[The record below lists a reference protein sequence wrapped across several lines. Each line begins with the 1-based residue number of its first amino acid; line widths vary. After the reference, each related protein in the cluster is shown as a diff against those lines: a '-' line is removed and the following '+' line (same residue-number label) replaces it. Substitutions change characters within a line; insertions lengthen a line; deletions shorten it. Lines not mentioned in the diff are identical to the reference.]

1 MNGDSGIVTS
11 ISSLNAV
18 CSVELKQERLIATE
32 RNVNITKSD
41 NVEKRNS
48 KIKGEIGRGGKVRSS
63 VPC

>member
-1 MNGDSGIVTS
+1 M
-11 ISSLNAV
+11 NAV